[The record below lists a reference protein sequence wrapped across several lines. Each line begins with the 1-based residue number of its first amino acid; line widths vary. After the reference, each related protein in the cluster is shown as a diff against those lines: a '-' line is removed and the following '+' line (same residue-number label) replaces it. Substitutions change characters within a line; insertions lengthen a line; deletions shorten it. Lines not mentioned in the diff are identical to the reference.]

1 MKDEYEYDVVIVGSG
16 LGGLVSAIIL
26 AKEGRSVCVLEKN
39 QQYGGNL
46 QTFVRNKT
54 IFDTGVHYIGGL
66 SPGQNLYQY
75 FKYLGIMD
83 GLKLKKL
90 DEDGFDIVTFDGD
103 DREYPH
109 AQGHEHFVRTLIA
122 QFPQEEEAIKT
133 YCLKVKETCEKFPL
147 YELREGKPHYQED
160 AIFQIGAKKFINSL
174 TENKKL
180 QSILAGTNFLYA
192 GDGNRTPFYVH
203 ALSVNSFIQSAYRC
217 VNGGS
222 QITKLLLKRLRENGG
237 KAFKYHEVV
246 KFNVLDQ
253 KITSVS
259 LKNGKEIKGKLF
271 ISNIEPK
278 LTLKLV
284 GEEHFRKSYVNRIQG
299 IESVI
304 SAFSLYIVLKPESFP
319 YLNNNYYHFKC
330 EDRVWEAQNYTQK
343 SWPEGYMFSMGVS
356 NKTDEWG
363 ESITAITYMHYDE
376 VVPWADTFN
385 TATDKNE
392 RGQTYDEFKA
402 QKTEVFLDELE
413 KKFPNLRDSIQE
425 IYTSTPLSYRDYIGS
440 HHGSMYGYVKDVE
453 NPLKS
458 FVSPKTRIENLMFT
472 GQSLNMHGILG
483 VTIGA
488 VITCSEILGKDYL
501 LGRILEANISVD
513 AVSDKRK

>member
-1 MKDEYEYDVVIVGSG
+1 MRQIYDVVIVGSG
-16 LGGLVSAIIL
+16 LGGLVSANIL

-66 SPGQNLYQY
+66 SPGQNLYRY
-75 FKYLGIMD
+75 FKYLEIVED
-83 GLKLKKL
+83 LKLKKL
-90 DEDGFDIVTFDGD
+90 DEDGFDIITFEGD
-103 DREYPH
+103 DNEYPH
-109 AQGHEHFVRTLIA
+109 AQGHDHFVQTLIA
-122 QFPQEEEAIKT
+122 QFPEEEKAIRA
-133 YCLKVKETCEKFPL
+133 YSLSLRETSGKFPL
-147 YELREGKPHYQED
+147 YELRGGNPQYEND
-160 AIFQIGAKKFINSL
+160 NVFQKGAKEFIDSL

-180 QSILAGTNFLYA
+180 RAILAGTNFLYA

-203 ALSVNSFIQSAYRC
+203 ALSVNSYIQSAYRC

-222 QITKLLLKRLRENGG
+222 QITKLLLKRFKENGG
-237 KAFKYHEVV
+237 MAFKYHEVV
-246 KFNVLDQ
+246 KFNVLDH
-253 KITSVS
+253 KIASVS
-259 LKNGKEIKGKLF
+259 LKNGEEIKGKLF

-284 GEEHFRKSYVNRIQG
+284 GEEHFRKSYTNRIQG

-319 YLNNNYYHFKC
+319 YLNKNYYHFKY
-330 EDRVWEAQNYTQK
+330 EDRVWEAQDYTQR

-356 NKTDEWG
+356 GKTGQWG
-363 ESITAITYMHYDE
+363 ESITAMTYMHYEE
-376 VVPWADTFN
+376 VAPWADTFN
-385 TATDKNE
+385 TTSNKND
-392 RGQTYDEFKA
+392 RGQTYNEFKA
-402 QKTEVFLDELE
+402 QKTEIFLDELE
-413 KKFPNLRDSIQE
+413 KKFPDLRSCIKE
-425 IYTSTPLSYRDYIGS
+425 VYTSTPLSYRDYIGS
-440 HHGSMYGYVKDVE
+440 NYGSMYGYVKDVE

-458 FVSPKTRIENLMFT
+458 FVSPKTRIDNLMFT

-501 LGRILEANISVD
+501 LGKIWEANASGKADNI
-513 AVSDKRK
+513 K